1 MDRKTIILLAV
12 CLGLFL
18 LWPRLI
24 DRIYPP
30 SKKPFSTNTVA
41 GATNAVVAPGTNL
54 STAQFSAA
62 TNQPAPVKPAE
73 FTVPA
78 GVTDKT
84 LVLETGDARYTF
96 TTLGGGLKQIE
107 LSRYRETVGRA
118 VNASGDTNK
127 FATLNLRAPAPVLA
141 LLGGDALQGD
151 NVFELTKTG
160 ANSVQARKAL
170 TNGLVLLKDFRITS
184 NYMVEATAT
193 LTNRSEGTLGLP
205 AQQWV
210 VGTST
215 PMGPH
220 DDGTYQGASWS
231 DGEKVQKV
239 DQKWFDNKSLFS
251 ANNPRSEYSGGNTN
265 VAWAAVHN
273 QFFVVAVVAK
283 EKAAQMVA
291 RPLNFPP
298 PTREEL
304 AADPKASLRPYGHQ
318 AVLVYPEAA
327 LAPRQAVTRE
337 FQIYAGPKEY
347 QTLAKIGVQLGNNI
361 EELMEYGW
369 PFGFVARFL
378 LISMN
383 GLHGLGL
390 NYGLAIIAI
399 TIIIK
404 VLFWPLTRA
413 STRSMKRMSELAPQV
428 KALQQKYKDDP
439 AKAQKKMWELY
450 KENKVSPLGGCLPM
464 LLQLPV
470 FFGFYQMI
478 RSAIELR
485 GSHFLWV
492 NDLTQPDTIFVLHAL
507 GSSFPINPLPLLYGS
522 TTLWQAHLTP
532 VQPGADPLQA
542 KMMKYMP
549 LIFLFILYNFSSG
562 LTLYWTVQNLL
573 TIAQMKLTK
582 AKDAPPSTAAKAPVA
597 AVHSKKK

>member
-1 MDRKTIILLAV
+1 MDRKTIVLLAV

-18 LWPRLI
+18 AWPKLI

-30 SKKPFSTNTVA
+30 TKRPLATNTVA
-41 GATNAVVAPGTNL
+41 SATNAVVPPGTNQPTAPL
-54 STAQFSAA
+54 SAV
-62 TNQPAPVKPAE
+62 TNQPSPVRLAD
-73 FTVPA
+73 FSVPTGA
-78 GVTDKT
+78 MDQP

-107 LSRYRETVGRA
+107 LIRYRETVGRA
-118 VNASGDTNK
+118 AKASAATNK
-127 FATLNLRAPAPVLA
+127 FATLNLRAPVPVLA

-151 NVFELTKTG
+151 NLFELTKTG
-160 ANSVQARKAL
+160 PNRVQARKAL
-170 TNGLVLLKDFRITS
+170 TNGLVLLKDFRLTS
-184 NYMVEATAT
+184 NYMVEVTVT
-193 LTNRSEGTLGLP
+193 LTNTSGAELP
-205 AQQWV
+205 LPPQQWI

-231 DGEKVQKV
+231 DGEKLQKV
-239 DQKWFDNKSLFS
+239 DQKWFDNKSTFS
-251 ANNPRSEYSGGNTN
+251 ADNPRSEYSGGNTN
-265 VAWAAVHN
+265 VDWAAVHN
-273 QFFVVAVVAK
+273 QFFVVAVVAG

-291 RPLNFPP
+291 RPVNFPP
-298 PTREEL
+298 PTLEEL
-304 AADPKASLRPYGHQ
+304 AADPKASLRPHGHQ
-318 AVLVYPEAA
+318 AALVYPKLS
-327 LAPRQAVTRE
+327 LAPHQASTRE
-337 FQIYAGPKEY
+337 FHVYAGPKEY

-361 EELMEYGW
+361 EALMEYGW

-383 GLHGLGL
+383 GLHALGL

-470 FFGFYQMI
+470 FMGFYQMI

-492 NDLTQPDTIFVLHAL
+492 NDLTQPDTVFVLHAL
-507 GSSFPINPLPLLYGS
+507 GYAIPINPLPLLYGS

-582 AKDAPPSTAAKAPVA
+582 AKDAPSATAAKAPVA
-597 AVHSKKK
+597 AAHSKKK

>member
-1 MDRKTIILLAV
+1 M
-12 CLGLFL
+12 
-18 LWPRLI
+18 
-24 DRIYPP
+24 
-30 SKKPFSTNTVA
+30 
-41 GATNAVVAPGTNL
+41 
-54 STAQFSAA
+54 
-62 TNQPAPVKPAE
+62 
-73 FTVPA
+73 
-78 GVTDKT
+78 
-84 LVLETGDARYTF
+84 
-96 TTLGGGLKQIE
+96 
-107 LSRYRETVGRA
+107 
-118 VNASGDTNK
+118 
-127 FATLNLRAPAPVLA
+127 
-141 LLGGDALQGD
+141 
-151 NVFELTKTG
+151 
-160 ANSVQARKAL
+160 VQA
-170 TNGLVLLKDFRITS
+170 TV
-184 NYMVEATAT
+184 T
-193 LTNRSEGTLGLP
+193 LTNMSETALALP
-205 AQQWV
+205 HQQWV

-220 DDGTYQGASWS
+220 DDGMYEGAYWS
-231 DGEKVQKV
+231 DGEKLQHV
-239 DQKWFDNKSLFS
+239 DQAWFDNKMLGCFS
-251 ANNPRSEYSGGNTN
+251 GTPRSEYSGGNSN

-273 QFFVVAVVAK
+273 QFFALAVMARD
-283 EKAAQMVA
+283 KADQMVA
-291 RPLNFPP
+291 HPVDLPP

-304 AADPKASLRPYGHQ
+304 AADPQTKPRPHGHQ
-318 AVLVYPEAA
+318 AALVYNSVS

-347 QTLAKIGVQLGNNI
+347 QTLAKISVQLGNNL
-361 EELMEYGW
+361 EGLMEYSGV
-369 PFGFVARFL
+369 FGAVARFL

-383 GLHGLGL
+383 VLHGLGL
-390 NYGLAIIAI
+390 NYGLSIIAI

-470 FFGFYQMI
+470 FIGFYQMI

-485 GSHFLWV
+485 GSQFLWV
-492 NDLTQPDTIFVLHAL
+492 KDLTQPDTIFVLHAL
-507 GSSFPINPLPLLYGS
+507 GSSFPVNPLPLLYGA

-582 AKDAPPSTAAKAPVA
+582 AKDAPPSAAAKAPVA